1 MTDTNSTKIS
11 IGVFD
16 VSKNKELWP
25 LMNFETVLQKTPDL
39 YKNLERSVSFYN
51 MTLQIL
57 KYDLTS
63 F

>member
-1 MTDTNSTKIS
+1 MTTQIPTKIS

-16 VSKNKELWP
+16 VSKNKLWP
-25 LMNFETVLQKTPDL
+25 LMNFETVLQTTPDL

-63 F
+63 L